1 MMKAGVMLKTLGKV
15 GTLEAGACFP
25 LGTETAID
33 APWWWWWGKEPSHAG
48 GLLPCLHPYLL
59 DSAVLSQEGSFY
71 LNYHPTCQ

>member
-1 MMKAGVMLKTLGKV
+1 MKAGVMLKTLGKV
-15 GTLEAGACFP
+15 ETLEAGACFP
-25 LGTETAID
+25 LVMETAID
-33 APWWWWWGKEPSHAG
+33 APSGWGKEPSHAG